1 MKKFFRFWFKPS
13 LLSESVPIY
22 TYAGSLA
29 AATEKISTR
38 LNEEYGKSASLTN
51 RMDQFELDEANNF
64 TRAGIPLS
72 QCLLPE
78 DVFLVCEDLL
88 VADQSGFHP
97 ATQRLAR
104 DFEQQRQAHILK
116 ANQPL
121 IYSQNL
127 TDPVSSSRRHA
138 HRAR

>member
-1 MKKFFRFWFKPS
+1 
-13 LLSESVPIY
+13 

-29 AATEKISTR
+29 AATEKIRTR
-38 LNEEYGKSASLTN
+38 LDSEYGKSAALIA
-51 RMDQFELDEANNF
+51 RLEQFELSEANNF

-88 VADQSGFHP
+88 VADQSEFHP

-104 DFEQQRQAHILK
+104 DFELQRQAHILK

-121 IYSQNL
+121 MYSQAL
-127 TDPVSSSRRHA
+127 TQPVSAGRRH
-138 HRAR
+138 RGR